1 MIHHRVFSLLSYLA
15 LFVLAQGMLLA
26 QTRPNIL
33 IIYTDDQGYGDVS
46 ALNPEARF
54 QTPHI
59 DRLVREGLTF
69 TDGHSSDTVCTPSRY
84 GLLTGRYSWRTWL
97 KRGVLG
103 AEGPCLI
110 ENGRVTLASLLRDHG
125 YQTAMVGKWHLGMK
139 FAGEK
144 GRNRDWSQPFTDGPI
159 EKGFDRFFGIPA
171 SINYGI
177 LTYLDQDHVTTP
189 PTLWTRKKPG
199 LVVHDRASYRI
210 KPPYDTERDGNNL
223 EVAPDFVDEDV
234 LKVFTEKA
242 VAWIRQAAAQPRPFF
257 LYLAYTSPHKP
268 VAPRKEFR
276 GRSRCGAYGDFMIE
290 TDHRV
295 GQLLALLDE
304 LGIADNTMVVFTSD
318 NGPEN
323 TWKGRIEMYGHRS
336 AGIYRGGKRSRY
348 EGGHRLPFIIR
359 WPKVIQAG
367 TTYDGPVCQID
378 LLATFADML
387 GTTLPPNAGE
397 DSFSFYPVLTGGRI
411 QRPAL
416 IHHSAAGE
424 FAIREG
430 DWKLIL
436 NKPRTAEPSKS
447 TASGTSTSSPPTDEL
462 YNLREDPS
470 ETTNLA
476 DQHPDRVRHLARRLK
491 QLTSAAR
498 SVPLPGI

>member
-1 MIHHRVFSLLSYLA
+1 MNRLICTLA
-15 LFVLAQGMLLA
+15 FVALAGWMAIA
-26 QTRPNIL
+26 QPRPNIL

-46 ALNPEARF
+46 ALNPEAKF
-54 QTPHI
+54 KTPNM
-59 DRLVREGLTF
+59 DRLAREGMIF
-69 TDGHSSDTVCTPSRY
+69 TDGHSSDSVCTPSRY
-84 GLLTGRYSWRTWL
+84 GLLTGRYSWRTRL

-110 ENGRVTLASLLRDHG
+110 ENGRMTLASLLRDHG
-125 YQTAMVGKWHLGMK
+125 YQTAMVGKWHLGMQ

-144 GRNRDWSQPFTDGPI
+144 GKDRDWSKPFTDGPI

-171 SINYGI
+171 SMNYGI
-177 LTYLDQDHVTTP
+177 LTYLDQDRVTTP

-210 KPPYDTERDGNNL
+210 MPPYDTERDGNNL
-223 EVAPDFVDEDV
+223 EVAPDFVDEEV
-234 LKVFTEKA
+234 LEVFTKKA
-242 VAWIRQAAAQPRPFF
+242 MAWIREAARQPKPFF

-268 VAPRKEFR
+268 VAPRQEFR
-276 GRSRCGAYGDFMIE
+276 GRSQCGAYGDFVVE

-295 GQLLALLDE
+295 GQILALLDE
-304 LGIADNTMVVFTSD
+304 LKIADNTMVIFTSD

-323 TWKGRIEMYGHRS
+323 TWKGRIKMYGHRS
-336 AGIYRGGKRSRY
+336 AGIYRDGKRSRY

-359 WPKVIQAG
+359 WPAVIKAG
-367 TTYDGPVCQID
+367 STYEGPVCQID

-387 GTTLPPNAGE
+387 NVSLPPNAGE
-397 DSFSFYPVLTGGRI
+397 DSFSFHPVLTGGRI
-411 QRPAL
+411 ERPAL

-430 DWKLIL
+430 DWKLIV
-436 NKPRTAEPSKS
+436 NKA
-447 TASGTSTSSPPTDEL
+447 PTGRGAGSAPVYEL
-462 YNLREDPS
+462 YNLRTDPS

-476 DQHPDRVRHLARRLK
+476 DEHPALVSRLERLLERLK
-491 QLTSAAR
+491 SSPR
-498 SVPLPGI
+498 SVPLNR